1 MRIGEMARLAD
12 VSAKTVRY
20 YEDIGLM
27 PEPDRHA
34 NGYREYS
41 AEHLERL
48 RFIKDA
54 QAAGLSLAGAA
65 EILELKSRGESSCA
79 HTAKLL
85 EQRVADVDQQIERL
99 LAAKSELVGL
109 LRRSQTL
116 DTGEC
121 NDPARCQVIGIDIP
135 VGGKV

>member
-20 YEDIGLM
+20 YEGIGLM
-27 PEPDRHA
+27 PEPDRNA
-34 NGYREYS
+34 NGYRDYG

-54 QAAGLSLAGAA
+54 QAAGLSLADAA
-65 EILELKSRGESSCA
+65 EILDLKSRGEASCA
-79 HTAKLL
+79 HTTKLL
-85 EQRVADVDQQIERL
+85 ERRVADVDQQIERL

-109 LRRSQTL
+109 LRRAQTL
-116 DTGEC
+116 DAGEC
-121 NDPARCQVIGIDIP
+121 DDPSRCQVIGIDIP
-135 VGGKV
+135 LDWKV